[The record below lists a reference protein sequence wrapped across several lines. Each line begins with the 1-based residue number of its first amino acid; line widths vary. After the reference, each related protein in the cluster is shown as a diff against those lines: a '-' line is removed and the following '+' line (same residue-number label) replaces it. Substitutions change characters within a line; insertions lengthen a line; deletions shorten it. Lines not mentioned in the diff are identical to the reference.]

1 MQPSFDLPEV
11 GALASEGDPVFQ
23 CRKPSTPAVM
33 HLLVEL
39 HLAGIAQILTD
50 QLYRQ
55 ALRYRLR
62 RGENQPDEA
71 GHAVG
76 RTPDTIR
83 PQSSNRW
90 Q

>member
-39 HLAGIAQILTD
+39 FLAGIAQILTD
-50 QLYRQ
+50 QRYRQ
-55 ALRYRLR
+55 AF
-62 RGENQPDEA
+62 A
-71 GHAVG
+71 IA
-76 RTPDTIR
+76 
-83 PQSSNRW
+83 
-90 Q
+90 